1 MKLDEQERVC
11 HELESR
17 LQRQTIEMDRRL
29 TQQQQQYE
37 KKMQVL
43 LQQMAQAGD
52 AAGGSSRLGSASSDR
67 GNGQGDRDSK

>member
-1 MKLDEQERVC
+1 MKLDEQERVS

-43 LQQMAQAGD
+43 LQQIAQAGD
-52 AAGGSSRLGSASSDR
+52 STRLGSASSER
-67 GNGQGDRDSK
+67 GGNNADRDAK